1 MMNTLKKIYSIIL
14 NFTKK
19 VADDHVAPFA
29 AQAAF
34 FVLLSFFPLV
44 MVLLTM
50 SRYLPFQVSDL
61 FAALKN
67 IIPLEFQSF
76 VLEIITEIYT
86 KASTTLFTITILGTL
101 WSASKGV
108 MAIYNGL
115 NSVYDIDETRN
126 YFVIRFIATIYTVI
140 FCIILIS
147 SLCFLVFGNTIY
159 NYVCTTF
166 PLAVQIADKIIGL
179 RNTVVVIVLI
189 FFFDIIYCFIPN
201 RKSTLLRELPGALFA
216 TVGWMAVSYFI
227 SIFFTKFTNFSYMYG
242 SLSTIILVL
251 LWLYFCMQIIF
262 IGGEINRFIYLN
274 YINEVRRIR
283 RRLSHKKRDHSNN

>member
-1 MMNTLKKIYSIIL
+1 MNTLKKIYSIIFK
-14 NFTKK
+14 FTKK

-34 FVLLSFFPLV
+34 FVLLSFFPFV

-50 SRYLPFQVSDL
+50 SKYLPFQVSDL
-61 FAALKN
+61 FSALKN
-67 IIPLEFQSF
+67 IIPLEFQGF
-76 VLEIITEIYT
+76 LLEIVTEIYT

-101 WSASKGV
+101 WSASKG
-108 MAIYNGL
+108 MMSIYNGL

-126 YFVIRFIATIYTVI
+126 YFVIRFIATIYTCI

-147 SLCFLVFGNTIY
+147 TLCLLVFGNTIY
-159 NYVCTTF
+159 DYVCTTF

-179 RNTVVVIVLI
+179 RNTIVVIVLI
-189 FFFDIIYCFIPN
+189 FFFDIIYCFLPN

-216 TVGWMAVSYFI
+216 TVGWMTLSYFV
-227 SIFFTKFTNFSYMYG
+227 SIFFPKFTNFSYMYG

-262 IGGEINRFIYLN
+262 MGGEINRFIYQN

-283 RRLSHKKRDHSNN
+283 RRLSHKKQTQ